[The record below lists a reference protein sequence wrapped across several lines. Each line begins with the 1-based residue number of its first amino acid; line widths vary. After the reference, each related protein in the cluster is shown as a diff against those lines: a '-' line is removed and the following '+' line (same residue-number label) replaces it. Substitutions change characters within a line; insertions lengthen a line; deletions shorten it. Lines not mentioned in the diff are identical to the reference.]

1 MPYHYCFTAEIHK
14 FGPNAS
20 SQAQSYMKF
29 RKLIAAL
36 RSVPMSLFFTQV
48 IVAGVALI
56 VNVFSARTLGPEAR
70 GELALFMQIAYVA
83 NAVSILGRHRAYL
96 RLESPETPSLATSY
110 MDIRRLSTMPLVLS
124 ILISI
129 IVVAIIGDG
138 LIAGL
143 VLATGFF
150 ALIYSGVQQKTF
162 RAAAIV
168 AGDASPYFF
177 GTVSGQLVL
186 LVAAVFLAV
195 FDVTSISLWL
205 MVYGLSVIA
214 PYIVVSLRLT
224 TGSKSSQS
232 PAARLQRVKRLG
244 VKLVPLSVAEIVG
257 ARVDRFLIPALAN
270 FAQLG
275 IYTVVVTM
283 TELIAWPI
291 RNYTDAK
298 VPNWTREIADNRLR
312 MVREILVVSTGITLL
327 SLIVGSVLSVV
338 LTPLFGEEF
347 SSGIE
352 LIWPLVLAAALHAW
366 THFGTNLCL
375 AAGFTGLV
383 NAIPVV
389 GMIVSSASYFM
400 LIPPMGAMGAAWGL
414 VIGYSFSI
422 MVSVPGLVGI
432 AKRK

>member
-1 MPYHYCFTAEIHK
+1 
-14 FGPNAS
+14 
-20 SQAQSYMKF
+20 MKF
-29 RKLIAAL
+29 RKLILAL
-36 RSVPMSLFFTQV
+36 KSVSVSLFFTQV

-83 NAVSILGRHRAYL
+83 NAICILGRHRAYL
-96 RLESPETPSLATSY
+96 RLESSDTPSLATSH
-110 MDIRRLSTMPLVLS
+110 MDIRLLSRTPLVFSVLV
-124 ILISI
+124 SI

-138 LIAGL
+138 VVAGL
-143 VLATGFF
+143 VLATGLF

-168 AGDASPYFF
+168 AGDAGPYFF
-177 GTVSGQLVL
+177 GTVAGQLIL
-186 LVAAVFLAV
+186 LVAAIFLAA
-195 FDVTSISLWL
+195 FDVASISLWL
-205 MVYGLSVIA
+205 MVYGLSVIG

-224 TGSKSSQS
+224 TGPKSSQS
-232 PAARLQRVKRLG
+232 PPARLQGVKRLG

-257 ARVDRFLIPALAN
+257 ARVDRFLIPVLTN

-298 VPNWTREIADNRLR
+298 VPKWTREISDNRLKLA
-312 MVREILVVSTGITLL
+312 REILAVSTAIILL
-327 SLIVGSVLSVV
+327 SLIVGSVLSVT
-338 LTPLFGEEF
+338 LTPLFGEDF
-347 SSGIE
+347 SSGVE

-366 THFGTNLCL
+366 AHFGTNLCL

-383 NAIPVV
+383 NTIPIV

-400 LIPPMGAMGAAWGL
+400 LIPAMGAMGAAWGL

-422 MVSVPGLVGI
+422 MVSVPGIVGV
-432 AKRK
+432 AKRR